1 MTDPA
6 CRFCGDPLAT
16 SFADLG
22 ETPLAN
28 SYLRDEADEIAAER
42 SYPLHAKVC
51 GSCFLVQLDA
61 AVPADEIFDHDY
73 AYFSSFSQGWL
84 DHAKRYSMEMA
95 ARFGLGRESLVVEVA
110 SNDGY
115 LLRYF
120 VEQKIPVLGIEPAG
134 AAAQAAIDLGVP
146 SRVQFFDE
154 ESAAALAKEGIKADL
169 IAANNVFA
177 HVPDIRFFAAGFPK
191 ILKREGVV
199 TFEFPHLLNLIE
211 GYQFDT
217 IYHEHYSY
225 LSLLSVEKVLAAVGM
240 RVFDVAELPTHGGSL
255 RVFVCHQDAHHE
267 AQKGVAHIRA
277 KEAQAGLDQLETYQR
292 YSQNIGSIRD
302 DFLAFLARAKEQGSQ
317 VAAYG
322 AAAKGNTFLNYCG
335 VTSDDIS
342 FVVDRNPAK
351 QNHLLP
357 GSHIPVRAPEALAL
371 EKPDYVIILPWN
383 LFEEISSSMGHINDW
398 GGRFVTAVPEVK
410 IWPKVTADG

>member
-1 MTDPA
+1 MKNPA
-6 CRFCGDPLAT
+6 CRFCGAPLET

-28 SYLRDEADEIAAER
+28 SYLQDKADQIATER
-42 SYPLHAKVC
+42 SYPLHAMVC
-51 GSCFLVQLDA
+51 GQCFLVQLDTS
-61 AVPADEIFDHDY
+61 VPADEIFDHDY
-73 AYFSSFSQGWL
+73 AYFSSFSKDWL
-84 DHAKRYSMEMA
+84 AHAKRYSKDMTE
-95 ARFGLGRESLVVEVA
+95 RFGLGKESLVVEVA

-120 VEQKIPVLGIEPAG
+120 VEQAIPVLGIEPAG
-134 AAAQAAIDLGVP
+134 AVAQAAIEIGVP
-146 SRVQFFDE
+146 TKICFFDE
-154 ESAAALAKEGIKADL
+154 TSGKALADEGIKADL

-191 ILKREGVV
+191 ILKSQGVV

-240 RVFDVAELPTHGGSL
+240 RVFDVSEHPTHGGSL
-255 RVFVCHQDAHHE
+255 RVFACHVEALHE
-267 AQKGVAHIRA
+267 TQAGLSHVRA
-277 KEAQAGLDQLETYQR
+277 KEAKASLDQLMTYQHF
-292 YSQNIGSIRD
+292 SQNIAAIRD
-302 DFLAFLARAKEQGSQ
+302 DFLAFLARVKEKNAQI
-317 VAAYG
+317 VAYG

-335 VTSDDIS
+335 VTSKDIN

-357 GSHIPVRAPEALAL
+357 GSHIPVRTPEALAK

-383 LFEEISSSMGHINDW
+383 LFEEISTSMTHISSW
-398 GGRFVTAVPEVK
+398 GGRFVTAIPQVK
-410 IWPKVTADG
+410 IW

>member
-1 MTDPA
+1 M
-6 CRFCGDPLAT
+6 RT

-28 SYLRDEADEIAAER
+28 SYLQDKANAIAAER

-73 AYFSSFSQGWL
+73 AYFSSFSEGWL
-84 DHAKRYSMEMA
+84 AHAKRYSIQMSE
-95 ARFGLGRESLVVEVA
+95 RFGLGGKSLVVEVA

-120 VEQKIPVLGIEPAG
+120 VEQDIPVLGIEPAG
-134 AAAQAAIDLGVP
+134 AAAKAAIELGVP
-146 SRVQFFDE
+146 TKIRFFDKT
-154 ESAAALAKEGIKADL
+154 SAQELVDEGIKADL

-191 ILKREGVV
+191 ILKPQGVV
-199 TFEFPHLLNLIE
+199 TFEFPHLLNLIK

-225 LSLLSVEKVLAAVGM
+225 LSLLSVEKVLASVGM
-240 RVFDVAELPTHGGSL
+240 RVFDVQELPTHGGSL
-255 RVFVCHQDAHHE
+255 RVFACHDAALHE
-267 AQKGVAHIRA
+267 VQVGVPQIRA
-277 KEAQAGLDQLETYQR
+277 KEAEAGLDQLATYER
-292 YSQNIGSIRD
+292 FSHNIASIRD
-302 DFLAFLARAKEQGSQ
+302 EFLAFLSRAKQENKR

-335 VTSDDIS
+335 VTSDDID

-357 GSHIPVRAPEALAL
+357 GSHIPVRTPEALAQ

-383 LFEEISSSMGHINDW
+383 LFEEISTSMAHISDW
-398 GGRFVTAVPEVK
+398 GGRFVTAVPHVK
-410 IWPKVTADG
+410 FW